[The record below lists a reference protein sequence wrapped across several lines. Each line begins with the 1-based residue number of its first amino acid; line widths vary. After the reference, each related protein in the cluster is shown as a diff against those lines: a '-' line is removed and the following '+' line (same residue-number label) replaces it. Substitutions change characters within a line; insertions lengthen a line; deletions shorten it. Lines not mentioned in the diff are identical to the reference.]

1 MDPRFYCEVNKVEG
15 AVVIKYD
22 GKLEWAT
29 EKSKSALEYLD
40 TEETMFTVGGKEI
53 TISEVWKGKQA
64 PSIQELVAKVLA
76 NATSAEFSPKKG
88 DGSLAQKRGNSV
100 LYTAYANV
108 AVQTTSIRALSS
120 PAKPSTSGY

>member
-1 MDPRFYCEVNKVEG
+1 MDPRFYCEVNKLEG

-29 EKSKSALEYLD
+29 EKTKSALEYLD
-40 TEETMFTVGGKEI
+40 TEETKFTVEGKEL
-53 TISEVWKGKQA
+53 TISEIWKGKQA
-64 PSIQELVAKVLA
+64 PSIEELVAKVLA

-108 AVQTTSIRALSS
+108 TIKAMSSPLKPTSTTS
-120 PAKPSTSGY
+120 G